1 MMGTVELNHMVRPQ
15 GAPLWQVRLRSEAVF
30 RGRGPV
36 AQAKVTVLYSIY
48 DAAVAEALLS
58 LCTISQGC

>member
-1 MMGTVELNHMVRPQ
+1 MVRPQ
-15 GAPLWQVRLRSEAVF
+15 RAPLRQVHLRSEAVF

-48 DAAVAEALLS
+48 DATVAEALLS